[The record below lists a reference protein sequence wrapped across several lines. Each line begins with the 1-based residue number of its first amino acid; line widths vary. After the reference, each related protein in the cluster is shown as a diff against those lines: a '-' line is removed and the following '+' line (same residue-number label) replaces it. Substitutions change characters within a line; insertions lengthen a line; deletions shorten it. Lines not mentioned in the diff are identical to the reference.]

1 MTIEAQLAVLGLIGL
16 GCATT
21 QSNSQPAPATPGYVA
36 QSSLTIVGEIDP
48 AFDGQEI
55 YITNNS
61 SVAVVI
67 PSVRLYDC
75 QNVGSPCTLIPLKIP
90 IGPGQRKRVAT
101 VRASDRERAFSY
113 HYKWTWTAAGG
124 RSEERRVG
132 KECRSRWSPYH

>member
-36 QSSLTIVGEIDP
+36 PSSLTIVGEIDP

-67 PSVRLYDC
+67 TSVRLYDC

-124 RSEERRVG
+124 
-132 KECRSRWSPYH
+132 P